1 MLFDGSTRRLRS
13 LAVLVLTIAA
23 VSQATAQPAVEMT
36 DLDQTLSLAVDWR
49 FQPGNDLRWAAP
61 DFDDSDWRRIR
72 IPTGFGRYDVK
83 SEIAW
88 YRLTLQIGPPGR
100 GPEPDERS
108 DLRLA
113 VTIGKV
119 DSAYEIFAGGIP
131 LGGVGKLPPA
141 PRMDYDR
148 HGTYAVPPGAV
159 GKDGRLVIALRV
171 WKTSQTRGDVG
182 SLHEGPFL
190 LGREAALSRRE
201 LLSELPVLFLAGLFL
216 VVGLFHLEL
225 YRRRPQQR
233 GYLWFFCCSSAF
245 AGYAFLRTQW
255 KYTLSDALAELVR
268 IDFLLLKEIEYFLL
282 FALVAGFIQLVWPLV
297 GLRIGPALRAY
308 QMLNL
313 GTGLLVSVTP
323 GVRFNMLVLPYWELS
338 LLVLI
343 TYGAWAIFRQA
354 WRDHPEAR
362 ILAVGAIGSAFA
374 FLNDIAIDRG
384 FIVGPRLIAFGF
396 AFLILS
402 LAMSLA
408 NRFHRTHRELETLRH
423 DLESRVEER
432 TQQLLE
438 ASQAKSRFLA
448 TMSHEIRTPLNGV
461 IGLTQLMLRTELSSE
476 QRDYAQKTLN
486 SGDALLALI
495 DDILDFSKIEAG
507 KLALDERPFVLRDAL
522 EQSLQLLAATAA
534 DKGLDLSF
542 TIDRRVPEAL
552 IGDPDRLRQIL
563 VNLIGNA
570 VKFTEQGAVHVA
582 VENRGRQIY
591 FRVEDTG
598 VGIPENR
605 LGQLFDAFTQVDA
618 ADRKLRGGTGLG
630 LAICRRLCEAMGGT
644 IWVESK
650 VGQGSVFHFTLSAE
664 EAPVPAPRPGPEPQH
679 TNLPSLRL
687 LLAEDDAVNLTVVRG
702 MLKNLGY
709 RADVAG
715 NGLEA
720 LEALSQRT
728 YDVVLLDVQMP
739 ELDGLETAR
748 RIRRQPRTDGRPRLI
763 AMTAHAIKGDREQ
776 CLAAGMDDYL
786 SKPLKLDELRA
797 ALTRCAAELDDDRPL
812 DQPPAADPPE
822 TPTTAERQSQRVF
835 DADRLEALRRID
847 HGEGHVMREA
857 IETFLHKTPGNLS
870 DIELALAEGDATTIE
885 RLAHSLKTA
894 AGMVGGVT
902 MLDLCAE
909 LENAARCE
917 ALLEAR
923 PLLRLIEEQFKS
935 LTKELPRVPPTPA
948 GAPSRAP

>member
-1 MLFDGSTRRLRS
+1 MRS
-13 LAVLVLTIAA
+13 LAVLVLAIAA
-23 VSQATAQPAVEMT
+23 ASQATAQPAVEMT

-61 DFDDSDWRRIR
+61 EFDDSDWLKIR

-88 YRLTLQIGPPGR
+88 YRLTVQIGPPGH
-100 GPEPDERS
+100 GPTPEERS

-119 DSAYEIFAGGIP
+119 DSAYEIFGGGIP

-148 HGTYAVPPGAV
+148 HGTYAVPPTAV
-159 GKDGRLVIALRV
+159 DTNGRLVIALRV

-201 LLSELPVLFLAGLFL
+201 LLSELPMLFLVGLFL

-255 KYTLSDALAELVR
+255 KYTLSDGLAELVH
-268 IDFLLLKEIEYFLL
+268 IDFLLLKEIEYLLL

-297 GLRIGPALRAY
+297 GLRIGPILRAY

-313 GTGLLVSVTP
+313 GTGLIVSVTP
-323 GVRFNMLVLPYWELS
+323 GVRLNMLVLPYWELS

-343 TYGAWAIFRQA
+343 AYGVKAIFRQA
-354 WRDHPEAR
+354 WLDHPEAR

-461 IGLTQLMLRTELSSE
+461 IGLTQLMLRTELSFE
-476 QRDYAQKTLN
+476 QRDYAQKTLK

-507 KLALDERPFVLRDAL
+507 KLTLDERPFVLRDAI
-522 EQSLQLLAATAA
+522 EQSLELLAPTAA

-542 TIDRRVPEAL
+542 TIDSRVPEGL

-570 VKFTEQGAVHVA
+570 VKFTERGAVHVA
-582 VENRGRQIY
+582 VECRGQQIY

-605 LGQLFDAFTQVDA
+605 LSQLFDAFTQVDA

-644 IWVESK
+644 IWVEST

-664 EAPVPAPRPGPEPQH
+664 ETPVPAPRRGPTRQH
-679 TNLPSLRL
+679 TDLPSLRL

-715 NGLEA
+715 NGLEV
-720 LEALSQRT
+720 LEALDRQT

-748 RIRRQPRTDGRPRLI
+748 RIRRQPRVGGRPWLI
-763 AMTAHAIKGDREQ
+763 AMTAHAIKGDRER
-776 CLAAGMDDYL
+776 CLNAGMDDYL
-786 SKPLKLDELRA
+786 SKPLKLSELRA
-797 ALTRCAAELDDDRPL
+797 ALERCATELGDGRRLGQPHAEDLSEPSH
-812 DQPPAADPPE
+812 DPP
-822 TPTTAERQSQRVF
+822 TATEGHLQRVF
-835 DADRLEALRRID
+835 DAEKLETLRRID
-847 HGEGHVMREA
+847 HGEGRVMREA
-857 IETFLHKTPGNLS
+857 VETFLSKTPHHLA
-870 DIELALAEGDATTIE
+870 DIEVALAEGNATAVE

-902 MLDLCAE
+902 MLELCAE
-909 LENAARCE
+909 LENAASCE
-917 ALLEAR
+917 AMPEAR
-923 PLLRLIEEQFKS
+923 PLLRLIQEQFKR
-935 LTKELPRVPPTPA
+935 LAKELPKVPPEPA
-948 GAPSRAP
+948 GAPPQAL